1 MKVGVLT
8 ETSRWFLENFCKEK
22 MRLCKNV
29 FLLRMT
35 VGRGIVHPAKTGEK
49 MCLFRKNP
57 LHFPGKDVTLQADN
71 LIMGVAKFVE
81 TPEGDLRRKEKFQ

>member
-1 MKVGVLT
+1 M
-8 ETSRWFLENFCKEK
+8 RIFCKE
-22 MRLCKNV
+22 RERVCKNAI
-29 FLLRMT
+29 LLRAAA
-35 VGRGIVHPAKTGEK
+35 GRDGVRLAKFGEK
-49 MCLFRKNP
+49 LLVFRKNP